1 MCRNGGLVSRLLAL
15 SVVLGK
21 AEKSR
26 IIRKAKLLVRTARS
40 PSSICIFTSSFD
52 VSVDA
57 SECRAT
63 IRDRMLWQGR
73 RESEN
78 VDDARGSGG
87 GGRIMLGGGIGTVIL
102 VVLYLLLGGDP
113 QALFNS
119 QQVQLPESAQYDNQ
133 APRDEASK
141 FVAVVLADTEDAW
154 NEVFRQMGRE
164 YQEPRLVL
172 FTDMI
177 QSGCGFASGATG
189 PFYCPQDRRVY
200 IDLGFFRQ
208 LQERLGAG
216 GDFAEAYVIA
226 HEVGHHVQNLLGI
239 SDRVQA
245 ARGRV
250 SQSEYNRL
258 SVRLE
263 LQADFLAGVW
273 ARYTDRI
280 KHVVE
285 AGDIE
290 EAMRAASA
298 VGDDRLQSRSRGYV
312 VPDSFTHGTSEQR
325 VRWFRRGYETGDLR
339 QGDTFNAPEL

>member
-1 MCRNGGLVSRLLAL
+1 
-15 SVVLGK
+15 
-21 AEKSR
+21 
-26 IIRKAKLLVRTARS
+26 
-40 PSSICIFTSSFD
+40 
-52 VSVDA
+52 
-57 SECRAT
+57 
-63 IRDRMLWQGR
+63 MLWQGR

-78 VDDARGSGG
+78 VEDVRGSGG
-87 GGRIMLGGGIGTVIL
+87 GRLVLGGGIGTVIL

-113 QALFNS
+113 QTLFNS
-119 QQVQLPESAQYDNQ
+119 QQAQLPQSARFDNQ

-141 FVAVVLADTEDAW
+141 FVGVVLADTEDAW
-154 NEVFRQMGRE
+154 HAIFRQMGRQ
-164 YQEPRLVL
+164 YAEPRLVL
-172 FTDMI
+172 FTDLI

-208 LQERLGAG
+208 LKERLGAG

-239 SDRVQA
+239 TVHVQA

-250 SQSEYNRL
+250 SESEYNRL

-273 ARYTDRI
+273 ARYTDRV

-298 VGDDRLQSRSRGYV
+298 VGDDRLQYRSRGYV

-325 VRWFRRGYETGDLR
+325 VRWFRRGYETGDVR
-339 QGDTFNAPEL
+339 QGDTFNAPDL

>member
-1 MCRNGGLVSRLLAL
+1 
-15 SVVLGK
+15 
-21 AEKSR
+21 
-26 IIRKAKLLVRTARS
+26 
-40 PSSICIFTSSFD
+40 
-52 VSVDA
+52 
-57 SECRAT
+57 
-63 IRDRMLWQGR
+63 MLWQGR

-78 VDDARGSGG
+78 VEDARGAG
-87 GGRIMLGGGIGTVIL
+87 GGRLVLGGGLGTII
-102 VVLYLLLGGDP
+102 VVVAYLLLGGDP

-119 QQVQLPESAQYDNQ
+119 QQAQLPQTAQYDSQ
-133 APRDEASK
+133 TPRDEASK

-154 NEVFRQMGRE
+154 HEVFRQMGRE
-164 YQEPRLVL
+164 YQEPKLVL
-172 FTDMI
+172 FTDMT

-239 SDRVQA
+239 TDRVET

-250 SQSEYNRL
+250 SQAEYNRL

-273 ARYTDRI
+273 ARYADRV

-290 EAMRAASA
+290 EAMRAATA
-298 VGDDRLQSRSRGYV
+298 VGDDRLQYRSRGYV

-339 QGDTFNAPEL
+339 QGDTFSAREL

>member
-1 MCRNGGLVSRLLAL
+1 
-15 SVVLGK
+15 
-21 AEKSR
+21 
-26 IIRKAKLLVRTARS
+26 
-40 PSSICIFTSSFD
+40 
-52 VSVDA
+52 
-57 SECRAT
+57 
-63 IRDRMLWQGR
+63 MLWQGR

-78 VDDARGSGG
+78 VEDARGSGG
-87 GGRIMLGGGIGTVIL
+87 GGRIVLGGGIGTVIL
-102 VVLYLLLGGDP
+102 VVLYLVLGGDP

-119 QQVQLPESAQYDNQ
+119 QQAQLPQSAQYDSQ

-154 NEVFRQMGRE
+154 NEVFRQMGRRYE
-164 YQEPRLVL
+164 EPRLVL
-172 FTDMI
+172 FTDLI

-239 SDRVQA
+239 TDRVQA

-250 SQSEYNRL
+250 SQSEYNQL

-273 ARYTDRI
+273 ARYTDRV

-339 QGDTFNAPEL
+339 QGDTFNTRDL

>member
-1 MCRNGGLVSRLLAL
+1 
-15 SVVLGK
+15 
-21 AEKSR
+21 
-26 IIRKAKLLVRTARS
+26 
-40 PSSICIFTSSFD
+40 
-52 VSVDA
+52 
-57 SECRAT
+57 
-63 IRDRMLWQGR
+63 MLWQGQ

-78 VDDARGSGG
+78 VEDARGSGG
-87 GGRIMLGGGIGTVIL
+87 GRLVMGGGIGTVVL

-119 QQVQLPESAQYDNQ
+119 QQAQLPQSAQVDNQ

-154 NEVFRQMGRE
+154 KEVFRQMGRE

-226 HEVGHHVQNLLGI
+226 HEVGHHVQKLLGI
-239 SDRVQA
+239 TDRVEA
-245 ARGRV
+245 ARRRV
-250 SQSEYNRL
+250 SESEYNRL

-273 ARYTDRI
+273 ARYADRV

-298 VGDDRLQSRSRGYV
+298 VGDDRLQRRSRGYV
-312 VPDSFTHGTSEQR
+312 VPDAFTHGSSEQR
-325 VRWFRRGYETGDLR
+325 VRWFRRGYETGDVS
-339 QGDTFNAPEL
+339 QGDTFNTREL

>member
-1 MCRNGGLVSRLLAL
+1 
-15 SVVLGK
+15 
-21 AEKSR
+21 
-26 IIRKAKLLVRTARS
+26 
-40 PSSICIFTSSFD
+40 
-52 VSVDA
+52 
-57 SECRAT
+57 
-63 IRDRMLWQGR
+63 MLWQGR

-78 VDDARGSGG
+78 VEDERGSGG
-87 GGRIMLGGGIGTVIL
+87 GRRLVVGGGIGTVIL
-102 VVLYLLLGGDP
+102 VVVYLLLGGNP
-113 QALFNS
+113 QALFQS
-119 QQVQLPESAQYDNQ
+119 QQQAQLSQPGQIDSQG
-133 APRDEASK
+133 PRDEASK

-154 NEVFRQMGRE
+154 HEIFRQMGRQYE
-164 YQEPRLVL
+164 EPKLVL
-172 FTDMI
+172 FTD
-177 QSGCGFASGATG
+177 QTRSGCGFASGATG
-189 PFYCPQDRRVY
+189 PFYCPEDRRVY
-200 IDLGFFRQ
+200 IDLGFYRL

-239 SDRVQA
+239 TDRLQA
-245 ARGRV
+245 ARSRR
-250 SQSEYNRL
+250 SESEYNRL

-273 ARYTDRI
+273 ARYADRI

-298 VGDDRLQSRSRGYV
+298 VGDDRLQRSSRGYA

-339 QGDTFNAPEL
+339 QGDTFNAPDL

>member
-1 MCRNGGLVSRLLAL
+1 
-15 SVVLGK
+15 
-21 AEKSR
+21 
-26 IIRKAKLLVRTARS
+26 
-40 PSSICIFTSSFD
+40 
-52 VSVDA
+52 
-57 SECRAT
+57 
-63 IRDRMLWQGR
+63 MLWQGR

-78 VDDARGSGG
+78 VEDDRGSS
-87 GGRIMLGGGIGTVIL
+87 GGRRIVVGGGIGTVIL
-102 VVLYLLLGGDP
+102 VVVYLLLGGNP
-113 QALFNS
+113 QALFDS
-119 QQVQLPESAQYDNQ
+119 QQGAQLSQPGQIDNQ

-154 NEVFRQMGRE
+154 HEIFRQMGRQYE
-164 YQEPRLVL
+164 EPKLVL
-172 FTDMI
+172 FTDMTR
-177 QSGCGFASGATG
+177 SGCGFASGASG
-189 PFYCPQDRRVY
+189 PFYCPEDRRVY
-200 IDLGFFRQ
+200 IDLGFYRL

-216 GDFAEAYVIA
+216 GDFAQAYVIA

-273 ARYTDRI
+273 ARYADRV

-298 VGDDRLQSRSRGYV
+298 IGDDRLQHSSRGYV

-339 QGDTFNAPEL
+339 QGDTFNAPDL

>member
-1 MCRNGGLVSRLLAL
+1 
-15 SVVLGK
+15 
-21 AEKSR
+21 
-26 IIRKAKLLVRTARS
+26 
-40 PSSICIFTSSFD
+40 
-52 VSVDA
+52 
-57 SECRAT
+57 
-63 IRDRMLWQGR
+63 MLWQGR

-78 VDDARGSGG
+78 VEDVRGSGG
-87 GGRIMLGGGIGTVIL
+87 GGRRLVVGGGIGTVIL
-102 VVLYLLLGGDP
+102 VILYLLLGGDP
-113 QALFNS
+113 QALFDA
-119 QQVQLPESAQYDNQ
+119 QQQAQLPQSAQFDNQ
-133 APRDEASK
+133 APQDDASR

-154 NEVFRQMGRE
+154 NEVFQQMGSQ
-164 YQEPRLVL
+164 YVEPRLVL
-172 FTDMI
+172 FTDLI

-239 SDRVQA
+239 TDRVQA
-245 ARGRV
+245 ARRRL
-250 SQSEYNRL
+250 SEAEYNQL

-273 ARYTDRI
+273 ARYTDRV

-298 VGDDRLQSRSRGYV
+298 VGDDRLQYRSRGYV

-339 QGDTFNAPEL
+339 QGDTFNTPDL

>member
-1 MCRNGGLVSRLLAL
+1 
-15 SVVLGK
+15 
-21 AEKSR
+21 
-26 IIRKAKLLVRTARS
+26 
-40 PSSICIFTSSFD
+40 
-52 VSVDA
+52 
-57 SECRAT
+57 
-63 IRDRMLWQGR
+63 MLWQGQ

-78 VDDARGSGG
+78 VEDARGSGG
-87 GGRIMLGGGIGTVIL
+87 GRLVLGGGIGTVVL

-119 QQVQLPESAQYDNQ
+119 QQAQLPQSAQVDTQ

-141 FVAVVLADTEDAW
+141 FVAVVLADTEDGW
-154 NEVFRQMGRE
+154 NEVFRQMGRQYE
-164 YQEPRLVL
+164 EPRLVL
-172 FTDMI
+172 FTDVI

-239 SDRVQA
+239 TDRVEA
-245 ARGRV
+245 ARRRV
-250 SQSEYNRL
+250 GEAEYNRL

-273 ARYTDRI
+273 ARYADRV

-298 VGDDRLQSRSRGYV
+298 VGDDRLQRRSRGYV

>member
-1 MCRNGGLVSRLLAL
+1 
-15 SVVLGK
+15 
-21 AEKSR
+21 
-26 IIRKAKLLVRTARS
+26 
-40 PSSICIFTSSFD
+40 
-52 VSVDA
+52 
-57 SECRAT
+57 
-63 IRDRMLWQGR
+63 MLWQGR
-73 RESEN
+73 RESEH
-78 VDDARGSGG
+78 VEDARGSGG
-87 GGRIMLGGGIGTVIL
+87 GGRIVLGGGIGTIIL
-102 VVLYLLLGGDP
+102 VVLYLVLGGDP
-113 QALFNS
+113 QALFKS
-119 QQVQLPESAQYDNQ
+119 QQAQLPQTAQYDNQ

-154 NEVFRQMGRE
+154 NEIFRQMGRE
-164 YQEPRLVL
+164 YEEPRLVL

-189 PFYCPQDRRVY
+189 PFYCPEDRRVY

-208 LQERLGAG
+208 LKERLGAG

-239 SDRVQA
+239 TDRIQA
-245 ARGRV
+245 MRRRV
-250 SQSEYNRL
+250 GEAEYNRL

-273 ARYTDRI
+273 ARYTDRV

-298 VGDDRLQSRSRGYV
+298 VGDDRLQFRSRGYV

-325 VRWFRRGYETGDLR
+325 VRWFRRGYETGDLN